1 MMAGLITGVVLG
13 FAVRLSDKPWS
24 YRQIMYIGFPG
35 ELFQRM
41 MSGISMPLITS
52 SVVAALGSCKPL
64 VLRRV
69 GLCALLL
76 SLICKCLAVAAALSL
91 SAFLSPG
98 SMVHADAMVSNAT
111 SDIRLS
117 ALATDRLVDLIRNL
131 YPSNIMRAHMETTF
145 LLDESYRSANVEK
158 QSADHRIGSYT
169 LRITNQLGLL
179 SFSVILGL
187 VLSASRQEQS
197 VVLNVFV
204 SLSNTL
210 VTATHMLMWFAPVG
224 LCSITMAL
232 VLRTRDLQILTGDLS
247 LYIITFLAATILH
260 GLVVLPGLYLAITKG
275 KLGSFF
281 RNMIQPISMA
291 LGLASSSQTVPS
303 LIVALEE
310 GLQMDPRMARFLG
323 PVGSTVNMDGTT
335 IYLTITLI
343 FFAQKDAMS
352 LGVLQYITIGLTCGL
367 ASLTTAP
374 SGVAIDAAVHYISMS
389 FNIQSQDI
397 GLLSYTNWMM
407 SRISTALNVI
417 GDVVVASG
425 TQELCKKTL
434 AAAKSPDVG
443 TEIAAPVEDVI
454 PQPH

>member
-1 MMAGLITGVVLG
+1 MQKEEPKKPVETLRGGGENGMGFLRNRSRKGSQISNEHPPQQLRTYVNRQKQARVAPADENNHGAEEGPQQDTTEGTQSRVLPLLMMAGLIVGVVLG
-13 FAVRLSDKPWS
+13 FTVRLADKPWS

-52 SVVAALGSCKPL
+52 SVVAALGSSKPL

-76 SLICKCLAVAAALSL
+76 SLVCKCLAVAGALGL

-98 SMVHADAMVSNAT
+98 SIVHGDAMVSNAT

-158 QSADHRIGSYT
+158 QR
-169 LRITNQLGLL
+169 
-179 SFSVILGL
+179 
-187 VLSASRQEQS
+187 
-197 VVLNVFV
+197 
-204 SLSNTL
+204 
-210 VTATHMLMWFAPVG
+210 
-224 LCSITMAL
+224 
-232 VLRTRDLQILTGDLS
+232 
-247 LYIITFLAATILH
+247 
-260 GLVVLPGLYLAITKG
+260 LYLAITRG

-291 LGLASSSQTVPS
+291 LGLASSSQTVPA

-352 LGVLQYITIGLTCGL
+352 LGVLQYITIG
-367 ASLTTAP
+367 
-374 SGVAIDAAVHYISMS
+374 
-389 FNIQSQDI
+389 
-397 GLLSYTNWMM
+397 
-407 SRISTALNVI
+407 
-417 GDVVVASG
+417 
-425 TQELCKKTL
+425 
-434 AAAKSPDVG
+434 
-443 TEIAAPVEDVI
+443 
-454 PQPH
+454 